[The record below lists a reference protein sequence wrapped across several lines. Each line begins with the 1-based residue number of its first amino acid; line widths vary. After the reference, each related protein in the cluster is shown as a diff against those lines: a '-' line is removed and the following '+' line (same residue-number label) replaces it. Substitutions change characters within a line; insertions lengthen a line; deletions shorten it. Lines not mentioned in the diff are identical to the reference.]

1 MGIDLVAMSRWLAVA
16 LVLLAGC
23 AYADV
28 AEPLVEPLAAPQEA
42 AGKGAKAAPD
52 AGQQV
57 AASVEAEA
65 KQVEQEAAEMEK
77 SQDKAVKEA
86 VESTKPAKAPEPPA
100 PPAVKAEEAPP
111 AAADAIAS
119 SPKEANAV
127 KDVVDAP
134 SKAAEQM
141 SDETDKAEY
150 QVKLEKLM
158 PTHPEATASET
169 DHPVADKDITA
180 KFNHILNPNHPSAE
194 EQLGYQKLKQTT
206 DKRKRER
213 LNRDNDVA
221 QVRSMRAQAEYRIA
235 DTKLAAAQ
243 KVLSDLHL
251 KYANLTAE
259 KDAAR
264 TESANTEAKIAKLH
278 LQAVD
283 AQKAVAVAKQAEEE
297 AKGMR
302 AATTVQEIEQDA
314 EAGAGGSSESLERSK
329 ERRAFN
335 NEQLEES
342 KNASIAA
349 TKDAEEKQDAV
360 NNLELTV
367 QNVDAQRQALN
378 AQMHAADHKFAA
390 AKYDIEALQVDIRKA
405 EETVAQSEAIAQISK
420 QHYEAA
426 RKAAQAAKDSLT
438 RSNTGIKEMVT
449 AEALDPEL
457 AQETA
462 VKEVMDKDGL
472 GDNGEALVAQKGEVS
487 RQFERL
493 WKSMPMP
500 NPNNPLLDAVSRAAV
515 KDPALPKDMSPN

>member
-42 AGKGAKAAPD
+42 AGKGATVAPD

-86 VESTKPAKAPEPPA
+86 VESTTPAKAPEPPA

-150 QVKLEKLM
+150 QVKLEKSM

-180 KFNHILNPNHPSAE
+180 KFNHILSPNHPSAE

-213 LNRDNDVA
+213 LNRGNDVA

-243 KVLSDLHL
+243 KVLS
-251 KYANLTAE
+251 E
-259 KDAAR
+259 
-264 TESANTEAKIAKLH
+264 LH

-342 KNASIAA
+342 KNASVAA

-367 QNVDAQRQALN
+367 QNVDAQRHALN

-390 AKYDIEALQVDIRKA
+390 AKYDIEAMQADIRKA

-462 VKEVMDKDGL
+462 VKEVMDKD
-472 GDNGEALVAQKGEVS
+472 
-487 RQFERL
+487 
-493 WKSMPMP
+493 
-500 NPNNPLLDAVSRAAV
+500 
-515 KDPALPKDMSPN
+515 

>member
-42 AGKGAKAAPD
+42 AGKGATVAPD

-86 VESTKPAKAPEPPA
+86 VESTTPAKAPEPPA

-134 SKAAEQM
+134 SKTAEQM

-150 QVKLEKLM
+150 QVKLEKSM

-180 KFNHILNPNHPSAE
+180 KFNHILSPNHPSAE

-213 LNRDNDVA
+213 LNRGNDVA
-221 QVRSMRAQAEYRIA
+221 QVRSMRAQ
-235 DTKLAAAQ
+235 
-243 KVLSDLHL
+243 
-251 KYANLTAE
+251 AE

-342 KNASIAA
+342 KNASVAA

-367 QNVDAQRQALN
+367 QNVDAQRHALN

-390 AKYDIEALQVDIRKA
+390 AKYDIEAMQADIRKA

-462 VKEVMDKDGL
+462 VKEVMDKD
-472 GDNGEALVAQKGEVS
+472 
-487 RQFERL
+487 
-493 WKSMPMP
+493 
-500 NPNNPLLDAVSRAAV
+500 
-515 KDPALPKDMSPN
+515 